1 MFDLQLCFSPS
12 DLNPAA
18 QGSSL
23 TEGKR
28 AKRSKKQSDVN
39 GDRSGSP
46 NGDEVDG
53 EIGAPGSKAKN
64 DDVRKRRKN

>member
-1 MFDLQLCFSPS
+1 M
-12 DLNPAA
+12 
-18 QGSSL
+18 

-53 EIGAPGSKAKN
+53 EIEAPNKTGKN
-64 DDVRKRRKN
+64 EDVRKQKENLR